1 MLPSS
6 PHRMSPY
13 RRQDLL
19 VKRLMLTQRQRIHAT
34 LTASASKPAFAPTK
48 TIASETVTSTRKRPF
63 ATITAPDS
71 AKSPSTPHKIKSDP
85 SVRDDKRNL
94 RVRDGDLTNV
104 DIIDENE
111 TWAEVSKII
120 PSLPY
125 GEESNELLLVLL
137 GLDYSNVGGNDNHSG
152 ATNIEDE
159 SISQSQSQYY
169 ALSNL
174 ARALERMLQTQNAP
188 RQGRQRN
195 SDKSLKQKPI
205 NEEHPQ
211 VMTERTSTEIL
222 PWNVLLRITIRMVSF
237 VANKLL
243 QSSLTKNESAFL
255 ITSWTRSAKSPN
267 VKCNNNSQ
275 LDIGG
280 DDK

>member
-1 MLPSS
+1 
-6 PHRMSPY
+6 
-13 RRQDLL
+13 
-19 VKRLMLTQRQRIHAT
+19 
-34 LTASASKPAFAPTK
+34 
-48 TIASETVTSTRKRPF
+48 
-63 ATITAPDS
+63 
-71 AKSPSTPHKIKSDP
+71 
-85 SVRDDKRNL
+85 VRDDKRNL
-94 RVRDGDLTNV
+94 RVRDGDLTNI

-137 GLDYSNVGGNDNHSG
+137 GLDYSSVGGNDNHSD
-152 ATNIEDE
+152 ATNSEDE
-159 SISQSQSQYY
+159 SISQIQSQYY

-174 ARALERMLQTQNAP
+174 ARALERMLHARNNAP
-188 RQGRQRN
+188 RQKRLRN
-195 SDKSLKQKPI
+195 SDQSLKQKPI

-243 QSSLTKNESAFL
+243 QSSLSIKNGTLPERDFDGSIERICVSERKRHGFH
-255 ITSWTRSAKSPN
+255 IM
-267 VKCNNNSQ
+267 
-275 LDIGG
+275 
-280 DDK
+280 DKIREVAECRMLSVRYRW